1 MSVQSRDLIEKMIE
15 QLRSHVSSRPHSALG
30 TVGVFHCHQVQ
41 SLHRVPIHHPSIVLV
56 LSGQKK
62 VSLSQSEVICKSGD
76 MVLLPA
82 GSEALMENIPC
93 PKRQEYFALC
103 IGFSPDT
110 LERFSQ
116 GYGDRI
122 DWAQQRP
129 LLTSSAP
136 DALLLA
142 MSQRVSWCFDH
153 ENAELDSNDMLSDLR
168 QQELLAICAE
178 HKLLGQ
184 LLTSKQPL
192 WQQRVSSI
200 VSLDLAHEWRIKT
213 VCDRLGVSESVLR
226 RALQKEGTSFRD
238 ILEQARLV
246 TALSLLQE
254 LPISIADVAASVG
267 YQSQSRFTE
276 RFKQRF
282 GLTPSELKQSR
293 EPVKTTT
300 DKSAENG

>member
-1 MSVQSRDLIEKMIE
+1 MSVQSADLIGKMID
-15 QLRSHVSSRPHSALG
+15 QLRAHVYASPESALG
-30 TVGVFHCHQVQ
+30 AVGVFHCHQAQ
-41 SLHRVPIHHPSIVLV
+41 SLHRVPIHHPSMVLV
-56 LSGQKK
+56 LSGQKR
-62 VSLSQSEVICKSGD
+62 VSLSQQDRVCQQGD
-76 MVLLPA
+76 VVLLPA
-82 GSEALMENIPC
+82 GSEVLMENIPC

-110 LERFSQ
+110 LERFAK

-122 DWAQQRP
+122 DWSQQRP
-129 LLTSSAP
+129 LLTSRAP

-142 MSQRVSWCFDH
+142 ISQRLSWCFDH
-153 ENAELDSNDMLSDLR
+153 DNTELDQNDVLSDLR

-184 LLTSKQPL
+184 LLLSKQPL
-192 WQQRVSSI
+192 WQQRVSSV
-200 VSLDLAHEWRIKT
+200 VSLDLAHEWRIQM

-226 RALQKEGTSFRD
+226 RALQKENTRFRD

-246 TALSLLQE
+246 AALSLLQE
-254 LPISIADVAASVG
+254 LSISVADVASSVG

-282 GLTPSELKQSR
+282 GLTPSELKNSR
-293 EPVKTTT
+293 ELKKQP
-300 DKSAENG
+300 